1 MTPPPVK
8 AADLGVLFLIELGAL
23 AAVSYWGFSTA
34 HPWLLGLAAPATLVA
49 LWALCGSPRAR
60 FKTRGWGR
68 AGFEL
73 AWFGSG
79 VVALWA
85 AGAHGLA
92 PGFALVCA
100 ASKALALKWGQ

>member
-1 MTPPPVK
+1 MK
-8 AADLGVLFLIELGAL
+8 AANLGLLFLIELGAL

-34 HPWLLGLAAPATLVA
+34 HPWLLGLTAPATLIA
-49 LWALCGSPRAR
+49 LWALCGSPQAR
-60 FKTRGWGR
+60 FKTRGAVR

-92 PGFALVCA
+92 SAFALVCA
-100 ASKALALKWGQ
+100 ASKVLALKWDQ

>member
-1 MTPPPVK
+1 MTPPAVK
-8 AADLGVLFLIELGAL
+8 AANLGVLFLIELGAL

-34 HPWLLGLAAPATLVA
+34 RPWLLGLAAPAALIV

-60 FKTRGWGR
+60 FKTRGAGR

-92 PGFALVCA
+92 LGFALVCA